1 MSVTTSESLLI
12 VIARIRHRLI
22 SDQRKKWKRIHKTL
36 QLVDFLLKNGSFQF
50 VLVFIDKFMGLVKPY
65 ENYTFYENGLDNGFQ
80 SRTLLMFQFEIL

>member
-1 MSVTTSESLLI
+1 MTTSESLLI

-36 QLVDFLLKNGSFQF
+36 LLVEFLLKNGSFQF

-65 ENYTFYENGLDNGFQ
+65 ENYTFYENGLDNGVQ
-80 SRTLLMFQFEIL
+80 SRFFRELQFVRL